1 MRAFYGSDPL
11 SHPQRLSR
19 LLLNGI
25 QEMYWS
31 ESRLSDELSDF
42 SEVASD
48 PALKKVLTNR
58 VNETRGHIRR
68 LNAIFEMTGVRARRR
83 KSRGMAS
90 LLRDVALV
98 VETSAEGSPVSDIA
112 LVTEMQ
118 RIAHFEMAC
127 YEGLTAMAA
136 LLPDEEI
143 HRQLDLTL
151 QEEQASDAALSE
163 LALTVLNPRALSA
176 GED

>member
-1 MRAFYGSDPL
+1 M
-11 SHPQRLSR
+11 
-19 LLLNGI
+19 
-25 QEMYWS
+25 
-31 ESRLSDELSDF
+31 SDELPDF

-48 PALKKVLTNR
+48 PALKKALANR
-58 VNETRGHIRR
+58 LNETRGHIRR
-68 LNAIFEMTGVRARRR
+68 LNAIFEMTGTRARRR

-90 LLRDVALV
+90 LLKDAALV
-98 VETSAEGSPVSDIA
+98 MEASASGSPVSDVA

-136 LLPDEEI
+136 LWPAGEI
-143 HRQLDLTL
+143 YRQLDLNL
-151 QEEQASDAALSE
+151 HEEQASDAVLSE

-176 GED
+176 GEY